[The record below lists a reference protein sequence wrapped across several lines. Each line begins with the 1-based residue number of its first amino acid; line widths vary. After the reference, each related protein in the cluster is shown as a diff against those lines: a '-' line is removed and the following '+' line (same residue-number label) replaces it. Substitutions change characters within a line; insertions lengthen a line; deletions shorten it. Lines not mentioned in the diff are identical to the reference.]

1 MDMLQKLA
9 MVYDKLQKLQIPP
22 TKSNMETL
30 LSALAIIQQAAT
42 YIEKVETEK
51 KDGNDS
57 NE

>member
-1 MDMLQKLA
+1 MLQKLA
-9 MVYDKLQKLQIPP
+9 MVYNKLQKLQIPP